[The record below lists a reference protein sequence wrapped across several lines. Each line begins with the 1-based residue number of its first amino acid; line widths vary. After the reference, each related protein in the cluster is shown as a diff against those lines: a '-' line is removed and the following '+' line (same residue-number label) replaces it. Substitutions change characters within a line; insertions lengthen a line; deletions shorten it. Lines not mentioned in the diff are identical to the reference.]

1 MRDESGVARGVHIT
15 APRMSQWRTSL
26 LKVQKGATARIELAT
41 SCTQSRNHTTRPR
54 RLRALRRTAGSESER
69 GKTEKGACRARL
81 ANRNPKCPASYFIFV
96 RPTAQICDSSTPGR
110 TAEKNFSRATVT
122 FLPRRWFAR
131 PWVEA
136 GRTSAQC
143 APRRPPFA
151 RVDAGHYLASVRP
164 LEPRGYGVRSVARE
178 GGEIS
183 TRGVVCRSGLS
194 RCDGDLC
201 PADGVRGARGDGS
214 VLGNPPRLQL
224 AACLVSR
231 PRFRSRRPRRRAST
245 SRLSA
250 QCKVATGARAT

>member
-1 MRDESGVARGVHIT
+1 
-15 APRMSQWRTSL
+15 MSQWRTSL

-54 RLRALRRTAGSESER
+54 RLSALRRKAGGESER
-69 GKTEKGACRARL
+69 GKTEKSACRARL
-81 ANRNPKCPASYFIFV
+81 ANRNLFRK
-96 RPTAQICDSSTPGR
+96 TAQICDSSTPGR
-110 TAEKNFSRATVT
+110 TAGKKI
-122 FLPRRWFAR
+122 LPRYRHLSPAAMVR
-131 PWVEA
+131 APL
-136 GRTSAQC
+136 GRGRADEC
-143 APRRPPFA
+143 
-151 RVDAGHYLASVRP
+151 SVRTAP
-164 LEPRGYGVRSVARE
+164 APVRARGRRSLSRVRASSGTAGIR
-178 GGEIS
+178 GQICGSRGWRNPS

-250 QCKVATGARAT
+250 QCKVARGARAT

>member
-54 RLRALRRTAGSESER
+54 RLSALRRKAGGESER
-69 GKTEKGACRARL
+69 GKTEKSARRARL
-81 ANRNPKCPASYFIFV
+81 ANRNLFRK
-96 RPTAQICDSSTPGR
+96 TAQICDSSTPGR
-110 TAEKNFSRATVT
+110 TAGKKFSRATVT

-151 RVDAGHYLASVRP
+151 RVDVGHYLASVRP
-164 LEPRGYGVRSVARE
+164 LEPRRYGVRSVARE
-178 GGEIS
+178 GGEIPAHA
-183 TRGVVCRSGLS
+183 RVVRRSGLS
-194 RCDGDLC
+194 QCDGDLC

-250 QCKVATGARAT
+250 QCKVARGARAT

>member
-1 MRDESGVARGVHIT
+1 VAIRSAEKRRRARAERDWRIGTPNVRPVIT
-15 APRMSQWRTSL
+15 LCPNLRL
-26 LKVQKGATARIELAT
+26 LDPWED
-41 SCTQSRNHTTRPR
+41 
-54 RLRALRRTAGSESER
+54 R
-69 GKTEKGACRARL
+69 GKK
-81 ANRNPKCPASYFIFV
+81 K
-96 RPTAQICDSSTPGR
+96 
-110 TAEKNFSRATVT
+110 FSRATVT

-151 RVDAGHYLASVRP
+151 RVDVGHYLASVRP
-164 LEPRGYGVRSVARE
+164 LEPRRYGVRSVARE
-178 GGEIS
+178 GGEIPAHA
-183 TRGVVCRSGLS
+183 RVVRRSGLS
-194 RCDGDLC
+194 QCDGDLC

-250 QCKVATGARAT
+250 QCKVARGARAT